1 MLKTVSNH
9 LQQHASKYA
18 WVAVALAMIAPFEG
32 YYGHAYRDVVGVK
45 TICYGA
51 TAADGIDFNRTY
63 TKQECLQILAKD
75 LPKYD
80 APLQKCIKPEV
91 YAALPPHRHA
101 ALVSL
106 AYNIG
111 PASVCRSSVV
121 RDLNAGRVRQAC
133 DDFMKFDRAG
143 GRVIQGLVNRRRQ
156 ERVACLRSD

>member
-1 MLKTVSNH
+1 MFERAANH
-9 LQQHASKYA
+9 LSVHTRKYA
-18 WVAVALAMIAPFEG
+18 WLAVALTMIAPFEG
-32 YYGHAYRDVVGVK
+32 FYSHKYRDVVGVE

-51 TAADGIDFNRTY
+51 TAADGIDLNRTY

-80 APLQKCIKPEV
+80 APLKRCLTPAA

-106 AYNIG
+106 AYNVG
-111 PASVCRSSVV
+111 DGAVCKSSVV
-121 RDLNAGRVRQAC
+121 RDLNAGRITQAC
-133 DDFMKFDRAG
+133 DDFLKFDRAG

-156 ERVACLRSD
+156 ERTACLRSD

>member
-1 MLKTVSNH
+1 MLEKLGNH
-9 LQQHASKYA
+9 LQTHGAKYA
-18 WVAVALAMIAPFEG
+18 WIAVAVAMIAPFEG

-75 LPKYD
+75 LPKYE

-106 AYNIG
+106 AYNVG
-111 PASVCRSSVV
+111 SASVCRSSVV

-156 ERVACLRSD
+156 ERVACLRND